1 VSVEEHAAK
10 IRALIVDDEPLARSN
25 LAVLLR
31 VDPEI
36 GSVSECGS
44 GAEAIG
50 EIRVA
55 KPDLLF
61 LDVQMPECDGFDV
74 LEMLG
79 KDLPPAIVFVTAYDQ
94 YALRAFEAGAL
105 DYLLKPFDNARFE
118 LALGRAKQRIRM
130 GVNQPK
136 KLERFVI
143 KNAGQLSFVKISEID
158 WIEAADYY
166 ACLHVGGKSHLLRR
180 SMSELEEDLDAAM
193 FCRVHRSSIVNLE
206 RVRGLKLS
214 EDGEYEILLE
224 NGARVRLSR
233 RYRKQLQER
242 MGIRSEVPSGSESLR
257 LLSQSLGQPCSGD
270 GLHLLSR
277 FLQGDLFHFLF
288 RWRLRGGFGLYG
300 VRRVFIAGC
309 GLSLVF
315 FQVVAFFLVTFQLV
329 VFFGAFEIV
338 FKPLRAGDTGGSDR
352 VTIDHHIGDVIRLK
366 IGIAEV
372 VAGGLQGIEH
382 EACGLM
388 IDFAGAEH
396 LDDLHER
403 DLDRVGVF
411 EQRKIEALCR
421 SIGSDFR
428 PLAANLVME
437 KAMPPTA
444 QCGRAAL
451 GAVGLHMLTSW
462 NIF

>member
-1 VSVEEHAAK
+1 MRADEPAK

-31 VDPEI
+31 LDPEI
-36 GSVSECGS
+36 GTVSECGS
-44 GAEAIG
+44 GAEALG

-79 KDLPPAIVFVTAYDQ
+79 KDLPSAIVFVTAYDQ

-143 KNAGQLSFVKISEID
+143 KNAGQLSFVKIAEID

-166 ACLHVGGKSHLLRR
+166 ACLHVGQKNHLLRR
-180 SMSELEEDLDAAM
+180 SMSELEEDLDPAM

-214 EDGEYEILLE
+214 EDGEYEVVLE

-242 MGIRSEVPSGSESLR
+242 MGVRSEVLPGS
-257 LLSQSLGQPCSGD
+257 
-270 GLHLLSR
+270 
-277 FLQGDLFHFLF
+277 
-288 RWRLRGGFGLYG
+288 
-300 VRRVFIAGC
+300 
-309 GLSLVF
+309 
-315 FQVVAFFLVTFQLV
+315 
-329 VFFGAFEIV
+329 
-338 FKPLRAGDTGGSDR
+338 
-352 VTIDHHIGDVIRLK
+352 
-366 IGIAEV
+366 
-372 VAGGLQGIEH
+372 
-382 EACGLM
+382 
-388 IDFAGAEH
+388 
-396 LDDLHER
+396 
-403 DLDRVGVF
+403 
-411 EQRKIEALCR
+411 
-421 SIGSDFR
+421 
-428 PLAANLVME
+428 
-437 KAMPPTA
+437 
-444 QCGRAAL
+444 
-451 GAVGLHMLTSW
+451 
-462 NIF
+462 

>member
-1 VSVEEHAAK
+1 MRADEHPAK

-31 VDPEI
+31 MDPEI
-36 GSVSECGS
+36 SAVSECGS
-44 GAEAIG
+44 GTEALG

-79 KDLPPAIVFVTAYDQ
+79 KDLPSAIVFVTAYDQ

-166 ACLHVGGKSHLLRR
+166 ACLHVGPKNHLLRR
-180 SMSELEEDLDAAM
+180 SMSELEEDLDPAM

-214 EDGEYEILLE
+214 EDGEYEIVLE

-242 MGIRSEVPSGSESLR
+242 MGIRSEVLPG
-257 LLSQSLGQPCSGD
+257 
-270 GLHLLSR
+270 
-277 FLQGDLFHFLF
+277 
-288 RWRLRGGFGLYG
+288 
-300 VRRVFIAGC
+300 
-309 GLSLVF
+309 
-315 FQVVAFFLVTFQLV
+315 
-329 VFFGAFEIV
+329 
-338 FKPLRAGDTGGSDR
+338 
-352 VTIDHHIGDVIRLK
+352 
-366 IGIAEV
+366 
-372 VAGGLQGIEH
+372 
-382 EACGLM
+382 
-388 IDFAGAEH
+388 
-396 LDDLHER
+396 
-403 DLDRVGVF
+403 
-411 EQRKIEALCR
+411 
-421 SIGSDFR
+421 
-428 PLAANLVME
+428 N
-437 KAMPPTA
+437 
-444 QCGRAAL
+444 
-451 GAVGLHMLTSW
+451 
-462 NIF
+462 